1 MAKTNIEDIDRNIY
15 DIKNKDNYEFKMQKG
30 LNKEIVEEI
39 SKKKNE
45 PEWMRDIRL
54 KALETYNQ
62 LELPTWGPDLS
73 ELKMDEIATY
83 VKPKTNL
90 NSNWDDV
97 PEDIRNT
104 FDKLGITEAEKKSL
118 AGVGAQYDSEVVYH
132 SIKEDLKKQGVIYTD
147 METAVREY
155 PDLVKEHFMKCVS
168 INDHKFVA
176 LHAAV
181 WSGGSFVYVPKN
193 VKLDIP

>member
-62 LELPTWGPDLS
+62 LELPAWGPDLS

-104 FDKLGITEAEKKSL
+104 FDKLGIPEAEKKSL
-118 AGVGAQYDSEVVYH
+118 AGVGAQYDSEFVYH
-132 SIKEDLKKQGVIYTD
+132 TIKED
-147 METAVREY
+147 
-155 PDLVKEHFMKCVS
+155 
-168 INDHKFVA
+168 
-176 LHAAV
+176 
-181 WSGGSFVYVPKN
+181 
-193 VKLDIP
+193 

>member
-104 FDKLGITEAEKKSL
+104 FD
-118 AGVGAQYDSEVVYH
+118 
-132 SIKEDLKKQGVIYTD
+132 
-147 METAVREY
+147 
-155 PDLVKEHFMKCVS
+155 
-168 INDHKFVA
+168 
-176 LHAAV
+176 
-181 WSGGSFVYVPKN
+181 
-193 VKLDIP
+193 

>member
-83 VKPKTNL
+83 VRPKT
-90 NSNWDDV
+90 
-97 PEDIRNT
+97 
-104 FDKLGITEAEKKSL
+104 K
-118 AGVGAQYDSEVVYH
+118 
-132 SIKEDLKKQGVIYTD
+132 
-147 METAVREY
+147 
-155 PDLVKEHFMKCVS
+155 
-168 INDHKFVA
+168 
-176 LHAAV
+176 
-181 WSGGSFVYVPKN
+181 
-193 VKLDIP
+193 

>member
-1 MAKTNIEDIDRNIY
+1 MEKTNIEDIDRNIY

-30 LNKEIVEEI
+30 LNKEIAEEI

-90 NSNWDDV
+90 NSNWNDV

-104 FDKLGITEAEKKSL
+104 FDKLGIPEKEITSRRW
-118 AGVGAQYDSEVVYH
+118 G
-132 SIKEDLKKQGVIYTD
+132 SI
-147 METAVREY
+147 
-155 PDLVKEHFMKCVS
+155 
-168 INDHKFVA
+168 
-176 LHAAV
+176 
-181 WSGGSFVYVPKN
+181 
-193 VKLDIP
+193 

>member
-1 MAKTNIEDIDRNIY
+1 MTKTNIEDIDRNIY

-73 ELKMDEIATY
+73 ELKMDEIAT
-83 VKPKTNL
+83 
-90 NSNWDDV
+90 
-97 PEDIRNT
+97 
-104 FDKLGITEAEKKSL
+104 
-118 AGVGAQYDSEVVYH
+118 
-132 SIKEDLKKQGVIYTD
+132 
-147 METAVREY
+147 
-155 PDLVKEHFMKCVS
+155 
-168 INDHKFVA
+168 
-176 LHAAV
+176 
-181 WSGGSFVYVPKN
+181 
-193 VKLDIP
+193 